1 MDYEFVICF
10 LINAT
15 ESIAQFFF
23 LPRFL
28 LLLQMNGFEYGC
40 KF

>member
-10 LINAT
+10 LIDAT

-23 LPRFL
+23 LPRLFSHCVCL
-28 LLLQMNGFEYGC
+28 L
-40 KF
+40 